1 MTNLIFEI
9 RKEKLIEEVE
19 AQQKDGTFDNLAK
32 ELKDLQDLGCNK
44 EFNNLMDYLKETEH
58 DGLNEAVYRR
68 FEIFNKIRKQI
79 TFQYPINK
87 NESAQFYM
95 LQFTSNKDV
104 VDILNEKIKNSEI
117 FIRYMIIAVNKDDV
131 KVKSSNG
138 SINKDD
144 DDVIFDRRFAGVIE
158 DVFNLK

>member
-1 MTNLIFEI
+1 
-9 RKEKLIEEVE
+9 
-19 AQQKDGTFDNLAK
+19 
-32 ELKDLQDLGCNK
+32 
-44 EFNNLMDYLKETEH
+44 
-58 DGLNEAVYRR
+58 
-68 FEIFNKIRKQI
+68 
-79 TFQYPINK
+79 
-87 NESAQFYM
+87 M